1 MSTDLE
7 EKTRTIERPIRLA
20 IIVASTREGRFGPT
34 VARWFTGQ
42 AGYRADTDIDVI
54 DLVDTGL
61 PATITA
67 FDRPQPPAVVALAP
81 RLARADAFVVVTP
94 EYNHSFPASIKTAID
109 WYRDEWMGK
118 PVGFVSYGGLAGG
131 LRAVEQ
137 LRPVF
142 AEVHATTIR
151 DTVSFHS
158 YPDKFDATG
167 IPVDAEACNGAAK
180 AMLDQLAW
188 WAEAL
193 RAARALRPY
202 SA

>member
-1 MSTDLE
+1 M
-7 EKTRTIERPIRLA
+7 RTESPTRLA
-20 IIVASTREGRFGPT
+20 IMVASTREGRFGPT

-42 AGYRADTDIDVI
+42 AGHRADIKIDVI
-54 DLVDTGL
+54 DLVDTAL
-61 PATITA
+61 PAAITA
-67 FDRPQPPAVVALAP
+67 FGEPRPATVATLAP
-81 RLARADAFVVVTP
+81 RLAMADAFVVVTP
-94 EYNHSFPASIKTAID
+94 EYNHSFPASIKIAID
-109 WYRDEWMGK
+109 WYRDEWMAK
-118 PVGFVSYGGLAGG
+118 PVGFVSYGGMAGG

-142 AEVHATTIR
+142 AEVHATTVR

-158 YPDKFDATG
+158 CWDKFDDNG
-167 IPVDAEACNGAAK
+167 VPVDAVACNGAAK

-193 RAARALRPY
+193 RTARARRPY